1 MTYHDGFTNWNV
13 NRSGR
18 ITGVAP
24 ILGIADFGGKSK
36 ASYIKSMLPKEFK
49 LAREFMSHNEK
60 VYEYNGKYYSFDNTS
75 HNGGVWKVFI
85 KKGGRFHRIGT
96 ADKNLNI
103 FKK

>member
-1 MTYHDGFTNWNV
+1 
-13 NRSGR
+13 
-18 ITGVAP
+18 
-24 ILGIADFGGKSK
+24 
-36 ASYIKSMLPKEFK
+36 MLPKGFK

-75 HNGGVWKVFI
+75 HNGGKL
-85 KKGGRFHRIGT
+85 HRIGT